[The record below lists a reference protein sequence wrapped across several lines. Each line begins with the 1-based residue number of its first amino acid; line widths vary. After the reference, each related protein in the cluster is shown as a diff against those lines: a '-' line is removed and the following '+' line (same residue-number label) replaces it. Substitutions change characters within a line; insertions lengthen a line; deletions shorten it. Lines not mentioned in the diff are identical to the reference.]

1 METYNSRVRDFKE
14 ALNIGRSPRSSRD
27 SIDKEIV
34 PSITTSDESEEVL
47 KRFNGINGYHSVSVS
62 RVDELSLFPV
72 SNSQLGR
79 ISNHSRDV
87 GLWLKKHPVV
97 TLHMYG
103 KTGKKF
109 WIIDVTEGVDIQGV
123 RSCFNGNILKLKRFE

>member
-1 METYNSRVRDFKE
+1 METYNPRVRDLKE

-34 PSITTSDESEEVL
+34 PSITTSHETEEVL
-47 KRFNGINGYHSVSVS
+47 KRFNGMNGYHSVSVS
-62 RVDELSLFPV
+62 RVDEISLFPV

-87 GLWLKKHPVV
+87 GLWLKTHPVV

>member
-1 METYNSRVRDFKE
+1 MATYNSRVHDLKE
-14 ALNIGRSPRSSRD
+14 ALNIGRSPRASDVFR
-27 SIDKEIV
+27 ERELV
-34 PSITTSDESEEVL
+34 PSITTSDETEEVL
-47 KRFNGINGYHSVSVS
+47 KRFNGMNGYHSVSAS
-62 RVDELSLFPV
+62 RVDEISLFPV

-87 GLWLKKHPVV
+87 GRWLKKHPVV

-109 WIIDVTEGVDIQGV
+109 WILDVTEGVDIQGV
-123 RSCFNGNILKLKRFE
+123 RSGFNGNILKLKRIE